1 SLRVGGGAYERPM
14 LGLWVVGPDGR
25 IGRWGQ
31 FGGGR
36 DAEAVSRFDELIG
49 EPDAPAAFAV
59 GKRET
64 KRGLRCGRP
73 NTATALRLRFGAAT
87 AARDIDAVASLFS
100 DGYEFVHHPTATTFG
115 REGMLGNLQDFVG
128 AQDQKLAHEPLATLG
143 DALVLCR
150 LVFSFSELSLSELP
164 VGAVDKEAI
173 VLIEADTST
182 QPSRVEEFAANRL
195 GEAVVRLYERY
206 AELLPEGPARDRAA
220 AAARVA
226 DAFVGPLDIDRSAA
240 VFAPDLEF

>member
-87 AARDIDAVASLFS
+87 AARDIDAVASLFT
-100 DGYEFVHHPTATTFG
+100 DGYEFVHHPTNTTFG
-115 REGMLGNLQDFVG
+115 RENMLGNLRDFVG

-143 DALVLCR
+143 ETLVLCR
-150 LVFSFSELSLSELP
+150 LVFSFSELSVTDLP
-164 VGAVDKEAI
+164 IGAVDMEA
-173 VLIEADTST
+173 VVVIEADTPT
-182 QPSRVEEFAANRL
+182 QHSRVEEFAANRL
-195 GEAVVRLYERY
+195 GDAVVRLYERY
-206 AELLPEGPARDRAA
+206 AELCPEGRARDRAA
-220 AAARVA
+220 VTARA
-226 DAFVGPLDIDRSAA
+226 FQAFVGPLDRDRFAA
-240 VFAPDLEF
+240 AFAPA